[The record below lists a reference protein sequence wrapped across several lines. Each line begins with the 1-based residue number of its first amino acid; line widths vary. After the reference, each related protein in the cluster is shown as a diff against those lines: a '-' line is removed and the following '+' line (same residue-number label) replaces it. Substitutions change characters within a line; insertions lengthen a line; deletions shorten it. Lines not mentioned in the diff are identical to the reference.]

1 MEANRYRVGVIFFMK
16 INGEEVNFAAG
27 ATMAGEF
34 LEHRPLPDMDDKIA
48 ALVTEVA
55 PPGLVVSETAIA
67 QLRPLLVELILRREG
82 PQ

>member
-1 MEANRYRVGVIFFMK
+1 MTK
-16 INGEEVNFAAG
+16 INGEEVKFAPG

-82 PQ
+82 PR